1 MLAKE
6 QHGFMP
12 GRSCVTQLL
21 TALEG
26 WTTSLQNGIPIDVV
40 YLDFSKAFDSVP
52 HRHLLVKLQAHG
64 IKGKLLNW
72 IRAFLTDRRQWVI
85 INNSQ
90 SNESNVD
97 SGVPWGSVLGPLL
110 FLIYVCERS
119 SKNHL
124 LSITFVC

>member
-1 MLAKE
+1 
-6 QHGFMP
+6 MP

-40 YLDFSKAFDSVP
+40 YLDFSKAFYLVP

-72 IRAFLTDRRQWVI
+72 IRAFLTDRRQRVI

-97 SGVPWGSVLGPLL
+97 SGVPQGSVLRPLL
-110 FLIYVCERS
+110 FLI
-119 SKNHL
+119 
-124 LSITFVC
+124 